1 MYKCTYK
8 LTNPRLYDESTEVC
22 EGGGVW
28 ISLLLLLL
36 LLLVLLLWLLI
47 LYPSDPPLVST
58 ENRWCWWLLTVWWVS
73 IEWSWFIWFCIWWWR
88 GWWWWGFVGWW
99 WWGMWCGWWW
109 GWCWWWCRFDGW
121 WCPFAKEFPMVRV
134 VLVPTP
140 IPPAAANEEG
150 NDCNG
155 RGRMWAGEREQSVGY
170 SVTETL
176 IYQKRCLMLLL
187 DDH

>member
-1 MYKCTYK
+1 
-8 LTNPRLYDESTEVC
+8 
-22 EGGGVW
+22 
-28 ISLLLLLL
+28 
-36 LLLVLLLWLLI
+36 
-47 LYPSDPPLVST
+47 
-58 ENRWCWWLLTVWWVS
+58 
-73 IEWSWFIWFCIWWWR
+73 
-88 GWWWWGFVGWW
+88 
-99 WWGMWCGWWW
+99 
-109 GWCWWWCRFDGW
+109 
-121 WCPFAKEFPMVRV
+121 MVRV

-187 DDH
+187 DEHYVCRLKHLMYLNKNVFS